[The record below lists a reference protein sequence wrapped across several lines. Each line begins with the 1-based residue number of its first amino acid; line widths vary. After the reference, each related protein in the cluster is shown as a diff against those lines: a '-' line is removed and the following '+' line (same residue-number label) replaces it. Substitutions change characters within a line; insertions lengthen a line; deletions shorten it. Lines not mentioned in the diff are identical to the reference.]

1 MLSDTPGLSDLLER
15 ELIAFLTAVNA
26 DGQPQT
32 SPVWFV
38 RDGEDLI
45 VYNKPGSPRFAAI
58 AAHPKV
64 AFNLRG
70 DVHGH
75 AVITLEGEAVA
86 VDLPPAIDWPGYLEK
101 YREDI
106 EDLGWTPEEFAL
118 DYRDG
123 IRIRVTRVRAHGL
136 DRLGD

>member
-1 MLSDTPGLSDLLER
+1 MLNDTPGLAELLDR
-15 ELIAFLTAVNA
+15 ELIAFLTAINE

-45 VYNKPGSPRFAAI
+45 VYNQPSSPRFASI

-86 VDLPPAIDWPGYLEK
+86 VDLPPATEFPGYLGK
-101 YREDI
+101 YRQDI
-106 EDLGWTPEEFAL
+106 EDLGWTPEQFAS
-118 DYRDG
+118 DYRAG
-123 IRIRVTRVRAHGL
+123 IRITVTRVRAHGL
-136 DRLGD
+136 DRLGE